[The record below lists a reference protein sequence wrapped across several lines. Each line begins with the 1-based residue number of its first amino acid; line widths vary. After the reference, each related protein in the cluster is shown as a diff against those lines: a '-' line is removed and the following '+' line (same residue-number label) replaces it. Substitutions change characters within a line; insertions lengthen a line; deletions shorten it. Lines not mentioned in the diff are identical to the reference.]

1 MARES
6 THRLRYRARVQED
19 SPQREDVESLT
30 SRALRS
36 ARRHPVI
43 SATMILCTVAGAI
56 LGVQFLTGDWSVAR
70 RIAAGGV
77 AGAGT
82 GLLITATRM
91 LG

>member
-1 MARES
+1 MRGHSPRRPIPLAWAAR
-6 THRLRYRARVQED
+6 AG
-19 SPQREDVESLT
+19 
-30 SRALRS
+30 RS
-36 ARRHPVI
+36 MRRHPVI
-43 SATMILCTVAGAI
+43 TATIAGCTLAGAV
-56 LGVQFLTGDWSVAR
+56 LGLQFLTGDWSVAR

>member
-1 MARES
+1 M
-6 THRLRYRARVQED
+6 
-19 SPQREDVESLT
+19 
-30 SRALRS
+30 
-36 ARRHPVI
+36 I
-43 SATMILCTVAGAI
+43 SATMILCTLAGAI
-56 LGVQFLTGDWSVAR
+56 LGFHFLTGDWSVAR